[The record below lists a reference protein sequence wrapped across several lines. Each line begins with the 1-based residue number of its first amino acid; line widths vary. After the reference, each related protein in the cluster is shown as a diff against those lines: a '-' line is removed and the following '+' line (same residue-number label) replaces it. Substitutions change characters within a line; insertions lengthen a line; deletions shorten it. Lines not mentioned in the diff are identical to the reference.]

1 MRPATNTQIRARPS
15 PRDNA
20 KSLGFLLQRAHNI
33 LRIQLQNVLEGSGIH
48 LGQIAIMGA
57 LAKGNP
63 LTQRELCEWT
73 GIEKSSMVLF
83 LDSLEKQGWIRR
95 ARHPTDRRAHAVSLT
110 TSGLER
116 LAILGPRLV
125 RTEAQFLS
133 VLSVKDRKNLGMLL
147 TTLVSGRE

>member
-1 MRPATNTQIRARPS
+1 MRQKTNTRIRARPL

-20 KSLGFLLQRAHNI
+20 KPLGFLLQRAHNV

-48 LGQIAIMGA
+48 LGQLAIMGA

-110 TSGLER
+110 TNGLER
-116 LAILGPRLV
+116 LAILGPRIV
-125 RTEAQFLS
+125 RTEEQFLG
-133 VLSVKDRKNLGMLL
+133 VLSVKDRKNLEMLL
-147 TTLVSGRE
+147 TTLISDRQ

>member
-1 MRPATNTQIRARPS
+1 MRPKTTKRIRARPS
-15 PRDNA
+15 PRDDA
-20 KSLGFLLQRAHNI
+20 KALGFLLQRAHNL

-57 LAKGNP
+57 LTKGNP

-110 TSGLER
+110 SSGLER
-116 LAILGPRLV
+116 LAILGPRIV
-125 RTEAQFLS
+125 RTEEQFLG
-133 VLSVKDRKNLGMLL
+133 VLSVKDRKKLGTLL
-147 TTLVSGRE
+147 TTLVSDRP